1 MSSASLFQNRL
12 KCAIFDVEAPLADV
26 GIAKAMPLQVLDDSL
41 DGLSKRR
48 VEIGGNGYALTHNT
62 FFPVGSLACDEQDP
76 GAGAAL
82 GTALQ
87 SARHPRV
94 AAWAAAACDPD

>member
-1 MSSASLFQNRL
+1 MTANHFLRTGLSSASLFQNLL

-48 VEIGGNGYALTHNT
+48 VEIGRNGYALTHNT
-62 FFPVGSLACDEQDP
+62 FFHGWFTRL
-76 GAGAAL
+76 
-82 GTALQ
+82 
-87 SARHPRV
+87 R
-94 AAWAAAACDPD
+94 